1 MTEVWQR
8 PLRSDAERNRRLV
21 LEAAAQAFAEEGFDV
36 GMAEIARRA
45 GVGNATVFR
54 RFPTKDALYEAI
66 VDEKIAELCAAATVA
81 AELPDPWDALVRYLE
96 TSAELQARDRGFF
109 QATEQ
114 YLLERPELMRRHRI
128 ILDVV
133 DPLVVRAQEAGVVRD
148 DVTTLDVL
156 GLVKGAVACV
166 PPPACAPTAGD
177 ARWPSSSTRC
187 GPRRPPRCRSRRSPT
202 RRSSGPSASRP
213 TPNAASY
220 GLRVRLSR
228 KPATAA
234 RTASRMKR
242 PKLAMPTIASTKTT
256 TAATARPPE
265 ASTR

>member
-66 VDEKIAELCAAATVA
+66 VDEKIAELVTAGTAA

-96 TSAELQARDRGFF
+96 TMAELQARDRGFF

-114 YLLERPELMRRHRI
+114 HLFEHPELLRRHRA
-128 ILDVV
+128 ILDVIE
-133 DPLVVRAQEAGVVRD
+133 PLVVRAQEAGVVRD
-148 DVTTLDVL
+148 DVTTVDVL

-166 PPPACAPTAGD
+166 PPSPAPAPPVDLSLSSPASSAAPTASSS
-177 ARWPSSSTRC
+177 RWPVQKAWVRKFSAHHGRATTSS
-187 GPRRPPRCRSRRSPT
+187 
-202 RRSSGPSASRP
+202 
-213 TPNAASY
+213 
-220 GLRVRLSR
+220 
-228 KPATAA
+228 
-234 RTASRMKR
+234 KR
-242 PKLAMPTIASTKTT
+242 PRMAS
-256 TAATARPPE
+256 P
-265 ASTR
+265 

>member
-1 MTEVWQR
+1 VTEVWQR

-66 VDEKIAELCAAATVA
+66 VDEKIAELCAAAAVA
-81 AELPDPWDALVRYLE
+81 TELPDPWDALVRYLE
-96 TSAELQARDRGFF
+96 ATAELQARDRGFF

-114 YLLERPELMRRHRI
+114 HLLEHPELLRRHRQ
-128 ILDVV
+128 ILDLV
-133 DPLVVRAQEAGVVRD
+133 DPLVLRAQEKGVLRD

-166 PPPACAPTAGD
+166 PPGLRADG
-177 ARWPSSSTRC
+177 W
-187 GPRRPPRCRSRRSPT
+187 RRPL
-202 RRSSGPSASRP
+202 AIVLDALRP
-213 TPNAASY
+213 A
-220 GLRVRLSR
+220 
-228 KPATAA
+228 
-234 RTASRMKR
+234 
-242 PKLAMPTIASTKTT
+242 
-256 TAATARPPE
+256 AATPIGVPPLSYE
-265 ASTR
+265 EIERALGIEPDA

>member
-66 VDEKIAELCAAATVA
+66 VDEKIAELCAAATARGGA
-81 AELPDPWDALVRYLE
+81 ARSVGRARALPRDDRRAAGARPRLLPGHRAAPARAPRAPAPPPGRSS
-96 TSAELQARDRGFF
+96 TSSIRSSCARR
-109 QATEQ
+109 
-114 YLLERPELMRRHRI
+114 RPASL
-128 ILDVV
+128 
-133 DPLVVRAQEAGVVRD
+133 RD

-166 PPPACAPTAGD
+166 PPSPGLRADG
-177 ARWPSSSTRC
+177 W
-187 GPRRPPRCRSRRSPT
+187 RRPL
-202 RRSSGPSASRP
+202 AIVLDALRP
-213 TPNAASY
+213 E
-220 GLRVRLSR
+220 
-228 KPATAA
+228 
-234 RTASRMKR
+234 
-242 PKLAMPTIASTKTT
+242 
-256 TAATARPPE
+256 AATPLPIPPLSYE
-265 ASTR
+265 EIERALGIESKVERT

>member
-1 MTEVWQR
+1 VTEVRQR

-21 LEAAAQAFAEEGFDV
+21 LDAAAQAFAEEGPDV

-54 RFPTKDALYEAI
+54 RFPSKDALYEAI
-66 VDEKIAELCAAATVA
+66 VDEKIAELCAAATLA
-81 AELPDPWDALVRYLE
+81 AELPDPWDALVRYVE

-114 YLLERPELMRRHRI
+114 HLLEHPELLRRHRV

-133 DPLVVRAQEAGVVRD
+133 EPLVLRAQEAGVVRD

-166 PPPACAPTAGD
+166 PPALRADG
-177 ARWPSSSTRC
+177 W
-187 GPRRPPRCRSRRSPT
+187 RRPL
-202 RRSSGPSASRP
+202 ALVLDALRP
-213 TPNAASY
+213 A
-220 GLRVRLSR
+220 
-228 KPATAA
+228 
-234 RTASRMKR
+234 
-242 PKLAMPTIASTKTT
+242 
-256 TAATARPPE
+256 AATPLPIAPLSYEEIERALGIAPE
-265 ASTR
+265 A